1 MLNEIYFGIIEQH
14 VYCVDEN
21 ELIDE
26 DCLELFRD
34 IEYSFDMYEQVHP
47 RRRRRKKSIF
57 SFPSSR
63 HLHEFVHRLEIFS
76 SLNFVLF
83 STIVDQFD

>member
-14 VYCVDEN
+14 VYCVDEG

-34 IEYSFDMYEQVHP
+34 IEYSFDMYE
-47 RRRRRKKSIF
+47 
-57 SFPSSR
+57 
-63 HLHEFVHRLEIFS
+63 EVHRLETFFS
-76 SLNFVLF
+76 INFVLF
-83 STIVDQFD
+83 LLIVDQFD